1 VRESAVIRLVGE
13 EFVWYP
19 AGAGGSPKSLSDPGH
34 VAELEAIAAARRA
47 PLVFAV
53 PGAEVVLREISY
65 FASEKRHII
74 KSLPF
79 LLEDDFAE
87 DIETLHF
94 SSRPLSRL
102 SVGVAVCS
110 DEYMQRWREMQI
122 GLPAL
127 TQWTPEPLLLPWQS
141 GELCIVIEAD
151 QIIVRSGVNS
161 GFTVERELALT
172 TLAALAQDAEF
183 DTVIVYGTDQQSDQ
197 ELLPESLQARLQWR
211 SGDFS
216 AALMLVEEESQ
227 PLSLNQGEYG
237 AQLPLRR
244 WWLQWRLVA
253 GLFAAAFGLQ
263 LASTWTDYN
272 NLHNRNLYLRQQI
285 EVAYREAVPR
295 GAVVDPEKQLQRQ
308 LDTLRGGAPG
318 AGFVSLLDRIGR
330 VVQAQKGSQI
340 ATINFNDKVGDVR
353 LNLVV
358 PDFKAVESIRTE
370 LDKAGLSAQ
379 MENSNTQ
386 GDVVRARLKVREK

>member
-110 DEYMQRWREMQI
+110 DEYMQRWREMQV

-127 TQWTPEPLLLPWQS
+127 SQWIPEPLLLPWQG

-253 GLFAAAFGLQ
+253 GLFVAAFGLQ